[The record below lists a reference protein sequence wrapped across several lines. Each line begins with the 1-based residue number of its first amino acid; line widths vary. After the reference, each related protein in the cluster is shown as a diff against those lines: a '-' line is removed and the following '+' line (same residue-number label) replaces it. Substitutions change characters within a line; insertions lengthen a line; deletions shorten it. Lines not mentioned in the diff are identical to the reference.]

1 MGCCCCWV
9 LAGVGSRLGLGL
21 AWMIGVPT
29 LIVGGGGSFAFGLAG
44 KVEKGPSCTERLLG
58 GRPRSLP
65 DAVLV
70 VEGHALE
77 TAGPCLRRAREGDL
91 LVDEGWADLGSSK
104 GGLV

>member
-1 MGCCCCWV
+1 M
-9 LAGVGSRLGLGL
+9 ASRLGVGL
-21 AWMIGVPT
+21 AWMGVPT
-29 LIVGGGGSFAFGLAG
+29 LMVGVSLALGLAG
-44 KVEKGPSCTERLLG
+44 NVENGPSCTERLLG

-91 LVDEGWADLGSSK
+91 LAVEG
-104 GGLV
+104 

>member
-1 MGCCCCWV
+1 MGGGGSCCCCCCCW
-9 LAGVGSRLGLGL
+9 LEAGVASRLGVGL
-21 AWMIGVPT
+21 AWIGVPT
-29 LIVGGGGSFAFGLAG
+29 LMVGGSLAFGLAG

-70 VEGHALE
+70 VEGQALE

-91 LVDEGWADLGSSK
+91 LAVEG
-104 GGLV
+104 

>member
-1 MGCCCCWV
+1 
-9 LAGVGSRLGLGL
+9 
-21 AWMIGVPT
+21 MIGVPT
-29 LIVGGGGSFAFGLAG
+29 LMVGGGSFAFGLAG

-77 TAGPCLRRAREGDL
+77 TAGPCLRRARDGDL
-91 LVDEGWADLGSSK
+91 LVVEG
-104 GGLV
+104 